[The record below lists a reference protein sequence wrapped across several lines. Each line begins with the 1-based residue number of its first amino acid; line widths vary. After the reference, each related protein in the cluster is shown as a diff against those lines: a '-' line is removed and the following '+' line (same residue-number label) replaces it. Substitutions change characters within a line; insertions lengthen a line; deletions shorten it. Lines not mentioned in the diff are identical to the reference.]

1 MKLRNILIYTLV
13 AIMCLTY
20 IPAMAEETPVTVM
33 VDGEYVKFDVQPT
46 IIEGR
51 TLVPVR
57 AIFEALGAEVDWNG
71 DTRTAV
77 SSKGDTKVSV
87 QIDNNVMKVNDAD
100 VVLDV
105 PAQLIDNR
113 TLVPVRAISEAYD
126 CYVDWNGDKRTVIVV
141 SDLAKTEI
149 MKVNDISVSAG
160 YFNYCM
166 YLAQSTLAQ
175 NLGTTIER
183 ISEMWNTSLG
193 DITFSQYISDI
204 AADQVVMLAAAAGE
218 AKKQGLKLEDEDVA
232 SVEENLATL
241 RSSYAQEAEYL
252 GALEMLGTSED
263 ALRAYMTDYMYMN
276 KLYEK
281 FENQY
286 GMKDTEIKKYLDD
299 NYVQAQHILIST
311 DGLDDE
317 QKAEKLN
324 LAKTVLSK
332 AKAGADF
339 DALVKEYGED
349 PGMEANPEGYLFTK
363 GEMVPEFETAAFA
376 LKVGKISNLVETSY
390 GYHIIKR
397 VKSVYT
403 DEIIKET
410 RTALVADKVYSVFG
424 EYVDS
429 ATVTRNDNMFAV
441 ITPVGV

>member
-1 MKLRNILIYTLV
+1 MKLRNILIYTMV

-57 AIFEALGAEVDWNG
+57 AIFEALGAEVEWNG

-149 MKVNDISVSAG
+149 MKVNDISVSVG

-286 GMKDTEIKKYLDD
+286 GMKDTEIKKYVVD

>member
-1 MKLRNILIYTLV
+1 MKLRNILIYTMV

-57 AIFEALGAEVDWNG
+57 AIFEALGAEVEWNG

-149 MKVNDISVSAG
+149 MKVNDISVSVG

-204 AADQVVMLAAAAGE
+204 ATDQVVMLAAAAGE

-317 QKAEKLN
+317 QKSEKLN

-390 GYHIIKR
+390 GYHIIK
-397 VKSVYT
+397 
-403 DEIIKET
+403 
-410 RTALVADKVYSVFG
+410 
-424 EYVDS
+424 
-429 ATVTRNDNMFAV
+429 
-441 ITPVGV
+441 

>member
-1 MKLRNILIYTLV
+1 MKLRNILIYTMV

-87 QIDNNVMKVNDAD
+87 QIDNSVMKVNDAD

-166 YLAQSTLAQ
+166 YLAQSSIAE
-175 NLGTTIER
+175 NLGTTVER

-218 AKKQGLKLEDEDVA
+218 AKKQGLKLEDEDIA
-232 SVEENLATL
+232 FIEENLATL
-241 RSSYAQEAEYL
+241 RKSYEQEAEYF
-252 GALEMLGTSED
+252 GELEKLGTSED
-263 ALRAYMTDYMYMN
+263 ALRAYLTDSMYMN

-281 FENQY
+281 FEDQY
-286 GMKDTEIKKYLDD
+286 GMKDAEIKKYLDD

-317 QKAEKLN
+317 QKAEKLK

-332 AKAGADF
+332 AKSGADF

-376 LKVGKISNLVETSY
+376 LKVGKISNLVETTY

>member
-13 AIMCLTY
+13 AVMCLTY
-20 IPAMAEETPVTVM
+20 IPVMAEETPVTVM

-57 AIFEALGAEVDWNG
+57 AIFEALGAEVDWQG

-77 SSKGDTKVSV
+77 SSKGDTKVSI
-87 QIDNNVMKVNDAD
+87 QIDNKVMKVNDAD
-100 VVLDV
+100 VALDV
-105 PAQLIDNR
+105 PAQLVDDR

-126 CYVDWNGDKRTVIVV
+126 CYVDWNGDKRTVVV
-141 SDLAKTEI
+141 ISDLAKTEI

-166 YLAQSTLAQ
+166 YLAQSTLAE
-175 NLGTTIER
+175 NLGTTNER
-183 ISEMWNTSLG
+183 IAEMWSTSLG
-193 DITFSQYISDI
+193 DITFCEYISDI

-218 AKKQGLKLEDEDVA
+218 ARKQGLKLDDADIA
-232 SVEENLATL
+232 SVEDNLTTL
-241 RSSYAQEAEYL
+241 RNSYAEEAEYFA
-252 GALEMLGTSED
+252 ALEMLGTSED
-263 ALRAYMTDYMYMN
+263 ALRTYMTDYMYMN

-281 FENQY
+281 YEEQY
-286 GMKDTEIKKYLDD
+286 GLNDAEIKKYLDE

-311 DGLDDE
+311 EGLDDE
-317 QKAEKLN
+317 QKAEKLAY
-324 LAKTVLSK
+324 AKQVLSK
-332 AKAGADF
+332 VKAGGDF
-339 DALVKEYGED
+339 ETLVKEYGED
-349 PGMEANPEGYLFTK
+349 PGMEANPDGYLFTK
-363 GEMVPEFETAAFA
+363 GEMVAEFETAAFA
-376 LKVGKISNLVETSY
+376 LKVGKVSNLVETAY

-403 DEIIKET
+403 DEIIKDT
-410 RTALVADKVYSVFG
+410 RASLVADKVYSVFA

-429 ATVTRNDNMFAV
+429 AVVAKNDKMFAV

>member
-1 MKLRNILIYTLV
+1 MKLRNILIYTMV

-46 IIEGR
+46 IKEGR

-87 QIDNNVMKVNDAD
+87 QIDNSVMKVNDAD

-232 SVEENLATL
+232 FIEENLATL
-241 RSSYAQEAEYL
+241 RKSYEQEAEYF
-252 GALEMLGTSED
+252 GELEKLGTSED
-263 ALRAYMTDYMYMN
+263 ALRAYLTDSMYMN

-281 FENQY
+281 FEDQY
-286 GMKDTEIKKYLDD
+286 GMKDAEIKKYLDD

-317 QKAEKLN
+317 QKAEKLK

-332 AKAGADF
+332 AKSGADF

-376 LKVGKISNLVETSY
+376 LKVGKISNLVETTY

>member
-1 MKLRNILIYTLV
+1 MKLRNILIYTMV

-57 AIFEALGAEVDWNG
+57 AIFEALGAEVEWNG

-149 MKVNDISVSAG
+149 MKVNDISVSVG

>member
-1 MKLRNILIYTLV
+1 MKLRNILIYTMV

-87 QIDNNVMKVNDAD
+87 QIDNSVMKVNDAD

-166 YLAQSTLAQ
+166 YLAQSSIAE
-175 NLGTTIER
+175 NLGTTVER

-232 SVEENLATL
+232 FIEENLATL
-241 RSSYAQEAEYL
+241 RKSYEQEAEYF
-252 GALEMLGTSED
+252 GELEKLGTSED
-263 ALRAYMTDYMYMN
+263 ALRAYLTDSMYMN

-281 FENQY
+281 FEDQY
-286 GMKDTEIKKYLDD
+286 GMKDAEIKKYLDD

-317 QKAEKLN
+317 QKAEKLK

-332 AKAGADF
+332 AKSGADF

-376 LKVGKISNLVETSY
+376 LKVGKISNLVETTY

>member
-241 RSSYAQEAEYL
+241 RSSYAQEAEYF

-339 DALVKEYGED
+339 DSLVKEYGED

>member
-332 AKAGADF
+332 AKTGADF
-339 DALVKEYGED
+339 DSLVKEYGED